1 MIIGILKTIVY
12 ILVFYYIFKIIM
24 RLAAPFMAKKMMEKA
39 SKNFESQFNNPY
51 YKDKPKTKEGETYI
65 EKAPKEKKSSNTDQ
79 ETGEFV
85 DYEEID

>member
-51 YKDKPKTKEGETYI
+51 YKERPKTKEGETYI
-65 EKAPKEKKSSNTDQ
+65 EKTPQEKLSKDQ
-79 ETGEFV
+79 GDDSGEFV